1 MGFIYL
7 PLGHDLGPV
16 VGGMLQTQLTDG
28 ADKRPMSVFC
38 IVTRHM
44 LRVSGLAHL
53 GGDDQEHHFMTLLWL
68 QKTSRWTHLVTIYII
83 ISTSSKYK
91 FKFLCKKGRTG
102 FDRYQ

>member
-28 ADKRPMSVFC
+28 ANKCPVSVFC
-38 IVTRHM
+38 VVTRHM

-68 QKTSRWTHLVTIYII
+68 QKTEQVDSFSHYLHYNIN
-83 ISTSSKYK
+83 
-91 FKFLCKKGRTG
+91 FK
-102 FDRYQ
+102 

>member
-38 IVTRHM
+38 VVTRHV

-68 QKTSRWTHLVTIYII
+68 QKTEQVDSFSHHLHYNIN
-83 ISTSSKYK
+83 
-91 FKFLCKKGRTG
+91 FK
-102 FDRYQ
+102 